1 MWKILVCDQN
11 EKEKTRTKFQN
22 KLLSLTIVC
31 ALSMFFSQFYLIT
44 QLNEVKET
52 NDRQRLEI
60 TVYKDK
66 LEEQQEIHKNL
77 NETNRNL
84 VGQNNF
90 LESQNKM
97 LMEENGVEK

>member
-1 MWKILVCDQN
+1 MS
-11 EKEKTRTKFQN
+11 KFQH

-31 ALSMFFSQFYLIT
+31 ALSMFFSHFYLVKQVSEI
-44 QLNEVKET
+44 KET
-52 NDRQRLEI
+52 NQRQQLEI
-60 TVYKDK
+60 TVYKNK
-66 LEEQQEIHKNL
+66 LKEQQEIHKNL

-97 LMEENGVEK
+97 LMDKNEVTE

>member
-1 MWKILVCDQN
+1 M
-11 EKEKTRTKFQN
+11 TKFQN

-84 VGQNNF
+84 VGQINF

>member
-1 MWKILVCDQN
+1 MN
-11 EKEKTRTKFQN
+11 KFRN

-97 LMEENGVEK
+97 LMDKGVE

>member
-1 MWKILVCDQN
+1 MN
-11 EKEKTRTKFQN
+11 KFQH

-31 ALSMFFSQFYLIT
+31 ALSMFFSHFYLVKQVSEI
-44 QLNEVKET
+44 KET
-52 NDRQRLEI
+52 NQRQQLEI
-60 TVYKDK
+60 TVYKNELK
-66 LEEQQEIHKNL
+66 EQQEIHKNL

-97 LMEENGVEK
+97 LMDKGVE

>member
-1 MWKILVCDQN
+1 M
-11 EKEKTRTKFQN
+11 TKFQN

-60 TVYKDK
+60 TVYKNK

-77 NETNRNL
+77 NEKNREL

-97 LMEENGVEK
+97 LMDREVSE

>member
-1 MWKILVCDQN
+1 MN
-11 EKEKTRTKFQN
+11 KFQN

-97 LMEENGVEK
+97 LMERDVSE

>member
-1 MWKILVCDQN
+1 M
-11 EKEKTRTKFQN
+11 TKFQN

-60 TVYKDK
+60 TVYKNK
-66 LEEQQEIHKNL
+66 LKEQQEIHKNL

-97 LMEENGVEK
+97 LMDREVSE